1 MSKNTFLAYD
11 QPSGPSA
18 NMKNASG
25 SSVEKPTPSDF
36 DFLTTRIGEG
46 NPRKKEPLSPSA
58 LLKDCKNQ
66 KQDRSAIDKK

>member
-25 SSVEKPTPSDF
+25 SSMEKPTPSDF
-36 DFLTTRIGEG
+36 DFLTARIGEG
-46 NPRKKEPLSPSA
+46 N
-58 LLKDCKNQ
+58 
-66 KQDRSAIDKK
+66 